1 MASIE
6 SIQFAER
13 FNGITGS
20 AIREILKYM
29 TRPNMISFGGGN
41 PAASALEEDVI
52 ADIARDVLLADG
64 KRILQYGATD
74 GYAPYKEAVAGWVK
88 ELGIDCSAQDVLP
101 VTGSTQG
108 IDLLAKA
115 LINPGDVVLVES
127 PTFLGTLQAFKLYQA
142 KLVPVETDEGGIVL
156 SDLERLVCEYHPKML
171 YVIPTFQNP
180 TGRTLAADR
189 RKPIAEMA
197 EKYGFVVM
205 EDDPYRDLRYAGEAL
220 PSIKSYDKAGWVVHM
235 ASFSK
240 LISPGL
246 RIGAAIVQEPI
257 RQKMIFGKQANDVH
271 SSNLTQAIVAAYLER
286 GLMGPHVEAIC
297 KSYAL
302 QMNRMLEHL
311 ASFPDTRY
319 TRPQGGLFI
328 WAELPEGIDTL
339 AMMPKAIDRGVA
351 YVPGTHFY
359 CEEGTHR
366 NTLRLNFSNSTLE
379 KIDEGMEILRS
390 VVCEELKQR

>member
-6 SIQFAER
+6 TVQFAER
-13 FNGITGS
+13 FHGITGS

-41 PAASALEEDVI
+41 PAASALEEGVI
-52 ADIARDVLLADG
+52 ADISRDVLLADG

-74 GYAPYKEAVAGWVK
+74 GYAPYKEAVAKWVK
-88 ELGIDCSAQDVLP
+88 GLDIDCGPEDILP

-127 PTFLGTLQAFKLYQA
+127 PTFLGTLQAFKLYQV
-142 KLVPVETDEGGIVL
+142 KLVAVQTDEGGIVL
-156 SDLERLVCEYHPKML
+156 EDLERMIRAHRPKML
-171 YVIPTFQNP
+171 YVIPSFQNP

-189 RKPIAEMA
+189 RRPIAELA
-197 EKYGFVVM
+197 EKYGMVVM

-220 PSIKSYDKAGWVVHM
+220 PSIKSYDQAGWVVHM

-246 RIGAAIVQEPI
+246 RIGAAIAREPI
-257 RQKMIFGKQANDVH
+257 RQKLIFGKQANDVH
-271 SSNLTQAIVAAYLER
+271 SSNLTQAIVAEYLNR
-286 GLMGPHVEAIC
+286 GLMEDHVKSIC
-297 KSYAL
+297 QSYAV
-302 QMNRMLEHL
+302 QMNRMLKHL
-311 ASFPDTRY
+311 ESFPDTRF
-319 TRPQGGLFI
+319 TRPEGGLFI
-328 WAELPEGIDTL
+328 WAELPEKLDAL
-339 AMMPKAIDRGVA
+339 AMMPKAIERGVA

-359 CEEGTHR
+359 CEEGTHM
-366 NTLRLNFSNSTLE
+366 NTIRLNFSNSTIE
-379 KIDEGMEILRS
+379 KIDEGMDILRQ
-390 VVCEELKQR
+390 VVEAELK